1 MVVILGLFRAFG
13 SENFANG
20 PALLLTEDTQHL
32 RLDGF
37 LTLIA
42 ATPKRLGELMTL
54 TRYHKQMRTDSKMF
68 EMKKATVSWTKMLD
82 LRHTLI
88 QQLLQRTC
96 DVL

>member
-20 PALLLTEDTQHL
+20 PALLLTEDIQHL

-42 ATPKRLGELMTL
+42 ITPKRLGELITL
-54 TRYHKQMRTDSKMF
+54 TRYLKQVRTDSKTF
-68 EMKKATVSWTKMLD
+68 DMKKATASWANSTTVAEVVRRFVGD
-82 LRHTLI
+82 RPYST
-88 QQLLQRTC
+88 T
-96 DVL
+96 